1 MNDATTFLDV
11 PYPSD
16 EMATIRKDLLVLAV
30 MGSNMPPD
38 KAVKLASQYYD
49 WVYADKGIDG

>member
-1 MNDATTFLDV
+1 MTQANRLEDH
-11 PYPSD
+11 
-16 EMATIRKDLLVLAV
+16 ATIRTRLLELAV

-49 WVYADKGIDG
+49 WVYADKGIE